1 LLNFS
6 VLTVEVIQV
15 MLKTEAL
22 VFLVNSMTQH
32 EKKAFKIS
40 SQQRKTSTAYL
51 SLFNIISK
59 NRIAGSDSVKIEFL
73 ANNRKAS
80 FDASVK
86 YLYKILLDTLL
97 DLRKE
102 QDSYYTL
109 FNSIMKARV
118 LFEKSLF
125 ENCFELLEKIKADAK
140 KFENYYALLLA
151 SKLELEY
158 LLALNFPLLDE
169 KTLLNKHYRIN
180 EILSFI
186 RKIHEQSSLY
196 ELLKYRVD
204 YIGNVRSPQ
213 QKLNLNDLVV
223 SEMSILA
230 SSNLENFEISK
241 LHQLFQANYLISVGD
256 FKSALR
262 SYVELSSLFENNKHL
277 WSNPPIYYLLTLEG
291 VLDSLRSIRNYEG
304 MQYFIQQLKKLE
316 SPSVNF
322 NANAASLV
330 FLYELF
336 PKLDKG
342 DFTSASL
349 HLEKHLDTLYSKMN
363 LLNLPRQ
370 AELNLYAA
378 LIYFGRKDYKRA
390 HKFLSMVTLK
400 GKDFYSLL
408 PRFHASTHPTF
419 PASSLAHSPASTLP
433 RLHTSMP
440 LYRTIRLVNLMILN
454 EIGDFHLISY
464 ETRSMKREMKDID
477 KGYQIEKT
485 MLSFLNKQN
494 MPVTIR
500 KREKL
505 WEKVSGELE
514 LLRNDIFEKQVLRIF
529 DFTAWI
535 ESKIRRIPLNEVL
548 GMK

>member
-1 LLNFS
+1 
-6 VLTVEVIQV
+6 
-15 MLKTEAL
+15 MLKSEAL
-22 VFLVNSMTQH
+22 VFLVNSLTQH

-40 SQQRKTSTAYL
+40 SQQRNVIPAYL

-59 NRIAGSDSVKIEFL
+59 NRNIPTESLRDQFL
-73 ANNRKAS
+73 FVNQGAS
-80 FDASVK
+80 FDATVK

-97 DLRKE
+97 ELRKE
-102 QDSYYTL
+102 QDSHYML

-125 ENCFELLEKIKADAK
+125 ENCFELLNKVKEDSK

-158 LLALNFPLLDE
+158 LLALNFPTVDE
-169 KTLLNKHYRIN
+169 KTLLNKHYKIN

-196 ELLKYRVD
+196 ELLKFRVV

-223 SEMSILA
+223 SEMSMLA
-230 SSNLENFEISK
+230 SSNLENFEINK

-256 FKSALR
+256 YKSALR
-262 SYVELSSLFENNKHL
+262 SYIELSSLFEKNKHL
-277 WSNPPIYYLLTLEG
+277 WDNPPIYYLLTLEG

-304 MQYFIQQLKKLE
+304 MEYFIAQLKKLE

-342 DFTSASL
+342 DFASAAV
-349 HLEKHLDTLYSKMN
+349 HLEKHLDTLYSKMH
-363 LLNLPRQ
+363 LLNITRQ
-370 AELNLYAA
+370 AELSLYAA
-378 LIYFGRKDYKRA
+378 LIFFGRKDYKKA
-390 HKFLSMVTLK
+390 HKFLNMIILK
-400 GKDFYSLL
+400 RKNYYY
-408 PRFHASTHPTF
+408 
-419 PASSLAHSPASTLP
+419 
-433 RLHTSMP
+433 MP

-454 EIGDFHLISY
+454 EIGDFNLISY
-464 ETRSMKREMKDID
+464 ETRSIKREMKDID

-494 MPVTIR
+494 IPITIR
-500 KREKL
+500 KRNLL
-505 WEKVSGELE
+505 WEKASGELE
-514 LLRNDIFEKQVLRIF
+514 LLRNDIYEQQVLRIF

-548 GMK
+548 QGK